1 MVDLKAF
8 NKSKAFLICVDSDG
22 CIMDTMD
29 IKHFKCFGPCM
40 VKEWGLEQW
49 QDEILN
55 RWNDIN
61 LYTMTRGIN
70 RFAGLSM
77 ALSEINEKYCRI
89 EGIEE
94 FVQWANNAKELS
106 NASVKQMME
115 ESENPIFNKALLWS
129 LAVNQCS
136 EGL

>member
-1 MVDLKAF
+1 
-8 NKSKAFLICVDSDG
+8 
-22 CIMDTMD
+22 
-29 IKHFKCFGPCM
+29 M

-77 ALSEINEKYCRI
+77 ALSEIKRNTV
-89 EGIEE
+89 G
-94 FVQWANNAKELS
+94 L
-106 NASVKQMME
+106 
-115 ESENPIFNKALLWS
+115 KA
-129 LAVNQCS
+129 
-136 EGL
+136 